1 MIEYRGQVFSDKY
14 YFISSMPT
22 ENGVSGAPLIMK
34 DDKNAQVIG
43 LHAKKIKGFLRN
55 NAAIKLREEM
65 FEEITNNFKTTLH
78 SYDCSKFG
86 ITKNRNAKTKGEC

>member
-22 ENGVSGAPLIMK
+22 EKGVSGAPLIMK

-43 LHAKKIKGFLRN
+43 LHAKKIKGFEGK

-78 SYDCSKFG
+78 SYDCGKFG
-86 ITKNRNAKTKGEC
+86 ITKKRNAKTKGDC

>member
-1 MIEYRGQVFSDKY
+1 MELVEYGGQVFLDKY
-14 YFISSMPT
+14 YFINKMRT
-22 ENGVSGAPLIMK
+22 KIGVSGSPLIMK

-43 LHAKKIKGFLRN
+43 LHAKSINDFVDNR
-55 NAAIKLREEM
+55 AAIKLREEM

-86 ITKNRNAKTKGEC
+86 VK